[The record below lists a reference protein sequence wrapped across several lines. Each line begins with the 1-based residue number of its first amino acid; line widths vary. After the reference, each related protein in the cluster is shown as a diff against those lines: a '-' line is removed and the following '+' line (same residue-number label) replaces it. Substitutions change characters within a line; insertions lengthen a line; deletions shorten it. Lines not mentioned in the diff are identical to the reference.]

1 MKYRKEE
8 ENRDKYKNRM
18 AKIDTDTSSNESR
31 PFKSRLVQLARF
43 ENGEQGG
50 GEFGKFES
58 DVYK

>member
-8 ENRDKYKNRM
+8 EDRDKYKNRM
-18 AKIDTDTSSNESR
+18 AKIDTSSNESR